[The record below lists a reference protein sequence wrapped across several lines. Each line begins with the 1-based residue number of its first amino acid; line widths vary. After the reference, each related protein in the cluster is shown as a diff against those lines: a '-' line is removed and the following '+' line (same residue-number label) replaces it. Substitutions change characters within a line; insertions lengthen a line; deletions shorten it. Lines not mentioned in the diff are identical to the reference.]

1 MDSISI
7 PTLRLF
13 LVQGEVGFTAYMAD
27 KTKVSPKIRLVWA
40 LTEKEAKEK
49 FINHFESM
57 SEDYGD
63 SYWAS
68 VDEVSDA
75 IP

>member
-1 MDSISI
+1 MDNARVSIQ
-7 PTLRLF
+7 RLF

-40 LTEKEAKEK
+40 MTEKEAKEK
-49 FINHFESM
+49 FINHFEGM
-57 SEDYGD
+57 SERHGD
-63 SYWAS
+63 CYWAS